1 MPLGISSNIITEP
14 NQILWFNLNTEKQGG
29 LMKAVIF
36 DLDGVLVSTDEY
48 HFQAWKQLANEE
60 NIYFDRKIN
69 ERLRGVSRMDSLEI
83 ILERSRISYRDEEK
97 KTLASRKN
105 GYYISNIENLTP
117 NDMLPGALVS
127 INRLKEAGKFIA
139 IGSSSKNTLL
149 ILEKL
154 GIKEYFDAIVDGNQI
169 KNSKPDPEVFLLGAQ
184 KMNVKPEECL
194 VVEDAA
200 SGVEA
205 GKSAGMKV
213 LGVGS
218 AKNHPLADY
227 RANSLAGI
235 DILKFV

>member
-1 MPLGISSNIITEP
+1 
-14 NQILWFNLNTEKQGG
+14 
-29 LMKAVIF
+29 MKAVIF

-48 HFQAWKQLANEE
+48 HFEAWKQIANEE
-60 NIYFDRKIN
+60 HIYFDRNIN
-69 ERLRGVSRMDSLEI
+69 DRLRGVSRMGSLEI
-83 ILERSRISYRDEEK
+83 ILERSRISYNAEEK
-97 KTLASRKN
+97 KALAKRKN
-105 GYYISNIENLTP
+105 GYYVSKIENLTP
-117 NDMLPGALVS
+117 NDMLPGALIS
-127 INRLKEAGKFIA
+127 INKLKNAGKLIA

-154 GIKEYFDAIVDGNQI
+154 GIKEYFDAIIDGNQI
-169 KNSKPDPEVFLLGAQ
+169 KKSKPDPEVFLLGAQ
-184 KMNVKPEECL
+184 KMNVVPEQCL

-227 RANSLAGI
+227 SADSLAGI
-235 DILKFV
+235 DILRYI

>member
-1 MPLGISSNIITEP
+1 
-14 NQILWFNLNTEKQGG
+14 
-29 LMKAVIF
+29 MKAVIF

-83 ILERSRISYRDEEK
+83 ILERSRISYRAEEK

-127 INRLKEAGKFIA
+127 INRLKEAGKLIA

-169 KNSKPDPEVFLLGAQ
+169 KNSKPDPEVFLLGAE

>member
-1 MPLGISSNIITEP
+1 
-14 NQILWFNLNTEKQGG
+14 
-29 LMKAVIF
+29 MKAVIF

-83 ILERSRISYRDEEK
+83 ILERSRISYRAEEK

-127 INRLKEAGKFIA
+127 INRLKEAGKLIA

>member
-83 ILERSRISYRDEEK
+83 ILERSRISYRAEEK

-127 INRLKEAGKFIA
+127 INRLKEAGKLIA

-169 KNSKPDPEVFLLGAQ
+169 KNSKPDPEVFLLGAE

>member
-1 MPLGISSNIITEP
+1 
-14 NQILWFNLNTEKQGG
+14 
-29 LMKAVIF
+29 MKAVIF

-149 ILEKL
+149 ILE
-154 GIKEYFDAIVDGNQI
+154 N
-169 KNSKPDPEVFLLGAQ
+169 
-184 KMNVKPEECL
+184 L
-194 VVEDAA
+194 V
-200 SGVEA
+200 
-205 GKSAGMKV
+205 
-213 LGVGS
+213 
-218 AKNHPLADY
+218 
-227 RANSLAGI
+227 
-235 DILKFV
+235 

>member
-1 MPLGISSNIITEP
+1 
-14 NQILWFNLNTEKQGG
+14 
-29 LMKAVIF
+29 MKAVIF

-127 INRLKEAGKFIA
+127 INRLKEAGKLIA

-169 KNSKPDPEVFLLGAQ
+169 KNSKPDPEVFLLGAE

>member
-83 ILERSRISYRDEEK
+83 ILERSRISYRAEEK

>member
-1 MPLGISSNIITEP
+1 
-14 NQILWFNLNTEKQGG
+14 
-29 LMKAVIF
+29 MKAVIF

-83 ILERSRISYRDEEK
+83 ILERSRISYRAEEK

-169 KNSKPDPEVFLLGAQ
+169 KNSKPDPEVFLLGAE

>member
-1 MPLGISSNIITEP
+1 
-14 NQILWFNLNTEKQGG
+14 
-29 LMKAVIF
+29 MKAVIF

-83 ILERSRISYRDEEK
+83 ILERSRISYRAEEK

-127 INRLKEAGKFIA
+127 INRLKEAGKIA

-169 KNSKPDPEVFLLGAQ
+169 KNSKPDPEVFLLGAE

>member
-1 MPLGISSNIITEP
+1 
-14 NQILWFNLNTEKQGG
+14 
-29 LMKAVIF
+29 MKAVIF